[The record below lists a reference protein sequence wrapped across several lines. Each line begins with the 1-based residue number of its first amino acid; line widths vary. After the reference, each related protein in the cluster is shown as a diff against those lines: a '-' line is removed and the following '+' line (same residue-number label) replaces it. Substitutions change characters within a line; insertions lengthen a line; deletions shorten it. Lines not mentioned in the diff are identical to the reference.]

1 MNKMGEQFRL
11 NVIFYEGDEALIET
25 IRNEESFIPYIKR
38 LLWLYREF
46 EDVFVKE
53 CSFSNWIKERRIKEL
68 GTKRKSSA
76 TYSFATNISK
86 DLELLERA
94 RNKSEFIKYL
104 IANETLILSQLYLAY
119 TQAPLRSVPGVSQ
132 NESEGNIPEEPQVPV
147 VQEERVIQAPKQ
159 EVQREEP
166 KVIPVKEKSDEK
178 FEKNRQAARAM
189 FGNSFM

>member
-25 IRNEESFIPYIKR
+25 IRKEESFIPYIKR

-53 CSFSNWIKERRIKEL
+53 CSFSSWIKERRIKEL
-68 GTKRKSSA
+68 GTKRKSSV

-86 DLELLERA
+86 DLELLDRA

-104 IANETLILSQLYLAY
+104 IANEPLVVSQLLLAY
-119 TQAPLRSVPGVSQ
+119 TR
-132 NESEGNIPEEPQVPV
+132 EPQSESLGNFKKE
-147 VQEERVIQAPKQ
+147 QEEIPLEDSQVPEVAEESVNQGPKQ
-159 EVQREEP
+159 EEHEVMSA
-166 KVIPVKEKSDEK
+166 KEKNDKK

>member
-1 MNKMGEQFRL
+1 MGEQFRL

-25 IRNEESFIPYIKR
+25 IRKEESFIPYIKR

-68 GTKRKSSA
+68 GTKRKTSV

-86 DLELLERA
+86 DLELLDRA

-104 IANETLILSQLYLAY
+104 IANEPLVVSQLLVAY
-119 TQAPLRSVPGVSQ
+119 TRKPQSESLGDFKKDQEEIPLEDS
-132 NESEGNIPEEPQVPV
+132 QVPV
-147 VQEERVIQAPKQ
+147 EAKESVNQGPKH
-159 EVQREEP
+159 EVMSA
-166 KVIPVKEKSDEK
+166 KEKSDEK

>member
-25 IRNEESFIPYIKR
+25 IRKEESFIPYIKR

-53 CSFSNWIKERRIKEL
+53 YSFSNWIKERRIKEL
-68 GTKRKSSA
+68 GPKRKASI
-76 TYSFATNISK
+76 TYSFATNITK

-104 IANETLILSQLYLAY
+104 IANESLVLSQLLFVY
-119 TQAPLRSVPGVSQ
+119 TRASHSAPVEDFKTKQ
-132 NESEGNIPEEPQVPV
+132 EEIPLEDSQVPV
-147 VQEERVIQAPKQ
+147 EAEERSTQ
-159 EVQREEP
+159 EVQQEEH
-166 KVIPVKEKSDEK
+166 KVLSDKEKNDDK

-189 FGNSFM
+189 FGKSFM